1 MLKTKERVIYNN
13 LFNFNIYNYIKSLFT
28 ERDFFTSSVRLVVR
42 TLGFHPKNRSSILL
56 RSTMEKITYRKIIE
70 DAKKKLDT
78 QDNLVQDWY
87 NIEELAQEFGI
98 YNSISQETE
107 RIKEVYVNV
116 HFCTDSW
123 VGETVVFLDGE
134 AIAVTSQSGRKSDK
148 FYYFISD
155 ETRDK
160 AYDYVKS
167 LLIVE
172 LSSAFIDIDAEID
185 EYYSVDYVNE
195 IIHDHGFYYNPS
207 LEKYE
212 KVKIGQKEITGDQ
225 LTDYISKRLYV
236 TFLDRKSTMI
246 VDVQDIKF
254 KYNQSLKE

>member
-1 MLKTKERVIYNN
+1 MDR
-13 LFNFNIYNYIKSLFT
+13 
-28 ERDFFTSSVRLVVR
+28 
-42 TLGFHPKNRSSILL
+42 
-56 RSTMEKITYRKIIE
+56 
-70 DAKKKLDT
+70 
-78 QDNLVQDWY
+78 
-87 NIEELAQEFGI
+87 
-98 YNSISQETE
+98 ETE

-134 AIAVTSQSGRKSDK
+134 AIAVTSQSGGKSDK